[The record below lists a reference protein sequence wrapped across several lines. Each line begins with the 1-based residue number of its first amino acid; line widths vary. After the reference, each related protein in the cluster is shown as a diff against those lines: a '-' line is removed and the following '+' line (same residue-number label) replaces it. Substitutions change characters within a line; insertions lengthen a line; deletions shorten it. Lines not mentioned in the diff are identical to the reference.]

1 MQATFLK
8 KFAYFFF
15 TPNTYEIYPYC
26 ISIKQ
31 KNFYKTLTIS
41 RLYLQK
47 SNIIRIFNLPTL
59 QKKAL
64 KFCTLN
70 QTCVPKF
77 SHKTSN
83 KQSLSKFINIL

>member
-1 MQATFLK
+1 MKFILIAFQSNK
-8 KFAYFFF
+8 K
-15 TPNTYEIYPYC
+15 I
-26 ISIKQ
+26 
-31 KNFYKTLTIS
+31 YKTLTIS

-83 KQSLSKFINIL
+83 KQALSNFIYIL